1 MLALR
6 KLAPTPD
13 NYARIY
19 AEISGVPVTGAP
31 ATESKG
37 AETVLRGLV
46 EHLQQNPKSAPT
58 GITLKKMLA
67 EGQWDLCLKEL
78 ERFLPKAGAAGDQV
92 QSWSV
97 LIRDLMRQL
106 DTPHKGLTI
115 TRKKEGLET
124 VLSRFSANPEIL
136 FEKLNGL
143 IRSWAETA
151 TSGTPVSHASAT
163 HAAAVPP
170 GNEPTGEIFGPMRE
184 MLAQTLESTLA
195 AHPEFASEVKVLAL
209 QIRAARDYDQVIKL
223 SKQLRQFWF
232 KVELRSG
239 DKAKIQEG
247 LARLLRLLVNNVG
260 ELVDDD
266 VWLHGQIS
274 TLQQIIEHPI
284 DRNVIADAE
293 RSLRE
298 TIIKQSTLKHR
309 LTGAKET
316 LRNLMATFIDRLG
329 NMTEDAGDYH
339 KKIEGYS
346 QKIGESDNITA
357 LGHLLDDIMQDTRV
371 IQASALRSQEQ
382 LLETRKQVEESEARI
397 KQLEQEL
404 DQVSELVQQD
414 QLTGA
419 LNRRG
424 LDEAFQREASRTEL
438 TQSPLCVALLDID
451 NFKKL
456 NDTLGH
462 QAGDRALIRLSSLI
476 KETLRPGDSVARY
489 GGEEFIIVFPDT
501 DLDAAAAIVER
512 LQRELTKEFFLHD
525 NERILVT
532 FSAGVA
538 LRAAGEAQEYV
549 VGRAD
554 QAMYKAKKS
563 GKNRVVKAD

>member
-19 AEISGVPVTGAP
+19 AEISGAPVPGTP
-31 ATESKG
+31 TTESKG
-37 AETVLRGLV
+37 AETVLRGLA
-46 EHLQQNPKSAPT
+46 EHLQQNPKSAPS
-58 GITLKKMLA
+58 GSTLKKMLV
-67 EGQWDLCLKEL
+67 EGQWEQCLKEL
-78 ERFLPKAGAAGDQV
+78 EKFLPKPGAAGEQV

-97 LIRDLMRQL
+97 LIRDLLRQL

-143 IRSWAETA
+143 IRSWSETA
-151 TSGTPVSHASAT
+151 TSGAPVAHAAAT
-163 HAAAVPP
+163 QAAVPP
-170 GNEPTGEIFGPMRE
+170 GSESTGEIFGPMRE
-184 MLAQTLESTLA
+184 MLAQTLESTQSS
-195 AHPEFASEVKVLAL
+195 HPEFSSEVKALAL
-209 QIRAARDYDQVIKL
+209 QVRAARDYEQVARL
-223 SKQLRQFWF
+223 GKQLRQFWF

-239 DKAKIQEG
+239 DKARIQEG

-260 ELVDDD
+260 ELVHDDI
-266 VWLHGQIS
+266 WLHGQIN
-274 TLQQIIEHPI
+274 TLQKIIDNPI
-284 DRNVIADAE
+284 DKNVIADAE
-293 RSLRE
+293 RSLRNI
-298 TIIKQSTLKHR
+298 IIKQSTLKHR
-309 LTGAKET
+309 LTDAKET
-316 LRNLMATFIDRLG
+316 LRTLMSTFIERLG
-329 NMTEDAGDYH
+329 DMTEDTDDYQ
-339 KKIEGYS
+339 KKMAKYS
-346 QKIGESDNITA
+346 QQIGTSDNITT

-371 IQASALRSQEQ
+371 IQASALRSHEQ

-404 DQVSELVQQD
+404 DQVSELIQQD

-424 LDEAFQREASRTEL
+424 LDEAFQREAARAEL

-451 NFKKL
+451 NFKSL

-462 QAGDRALIRLSSLI
+462 QAGDRALIRLSAVI
-476 KETLRPGDSVARY
+476 KAALRPSDAVARY

-501 DLDAAAAIVER
+501 DLDAAASIVER
-512 LQRELTKEFFLHD
+512 LQRDLTKEFFLHD

-538 LRAAGEAQEYV
+538 LRAPEESQEYV